1 MLKLGGFQMKTIDAK
16 CTMCGAGLEVT
27 DLETIVTCEY
37 CKTTNIL
44 QNSIDLAKADPSE
57 IAQIQRYRENLDEF
71 VRQNS
76 IEEILRVSSLIKDLI
91 PQDFIANYF
100 FAYAKQAFDE
110 ESHLFH
116 FLKSPPPYTDDEVTQ
131 VIHHITERGP
141 INDKPAFSAFI
152 KRHKPEYLNQYLAAH
167 SERVIKEQ
175 DYLIYQRDVFVC
187 FSKYDYSKAKEIVIN
202 LEDQGYS
209 CWISKR
215 NLKPGLPDKGR
226 SQLEDAI
233 ANCDI
238 FLYLSSE
245 HSVIDLDLSEQLE
258 YALDEGK
265 RVIITELD
273 QTKPHQLLISAA
285 LQGTRISSYNIRDI
299 IDAIN
304 HQKSILAKLNNP
316 EHNIIPNEEP
326 KREWTEVDLKNATQE
341 FLSLF
346 EYVVLNQRT
355 NNDVIEFM
363 YYMTGIRKVNELS
376 LRKRKVFAD
385 LYESLSQVYKKK
397 YTYSD
402 HMLQRFVRYANKR
415 HSSKNNKLTTS
426 QLKRLIDSMS
436 RRFK

>member
-1 MLKLGGFQMKTIDAK
+1 MLKSGGKTMLTIDAK
-16 CTMCGAGLEVT
+16 CTMCGASLVVVELES
-27 DLETIVTCEY
+27 IVSCEY
-37 CKTTNIL
+37 CQTTNIL
-44 QNSIDLAKADPSE
+44 QNSIDFAKADPLE
-57 IAQIQRYRENLDEF
+57 IAQIQRLRENLDEF
-71 VRQNS
+71 VKQNS
-76 IEEILRVSSLIKDLI
+76 IEEILRVSALIKDLI
-91 PQDFIANYF
+91 PQDFLANYF
-100 FAYAKQAFDE
+100 FAYAKQAFAE
-110 ESHLFH
+110 ESHLFQ
-116 FLKSPPPYTDDEVTQ
+116 FLKTPPSFTDEELSLV
-131 VIHHITERGP
+131 VNHIAERGP

-152 KRHKPEYLNQYLAAH
+152 KKHKPEYLHLYLATH

-187 FSKYDYSKAKEIVIN
+187 FSKYDYSLARNLVNE

-245 HSVIDLDLSEQLE
+245 HSVIDLVLSEQLE

-265 RVIITELD
+265 RIIISEID
-273 QTKPHQLLISAA
+273 QTIPHQLLKSAA
-285 LQGTRISSYNIRDI
+285 SQGIRVPSYDSKRIIE
-299 IDAIN
+299 AIN
-304 HQKSILAKLNNP
+304 QQKSIITKLNSP
-316 EHNIIPNEEP
+316 EQNIIPNEGP

-363 YYMTGIRKVNELS
+363 YYMTGIRKVSELS
-376 LRKRKVFAD
+376 PRKRKVFAD
-385 LYESLSQVYKKK
+385 LYQSLSEVYKNK
-397 YTYSD
+397 YSYSD
-402 HMLQRFVRYANKR
+402 HMLQRFVRYSNKR
-415 HSSKNNKLTTS
+415 YGSKNNKLTTS